1 MVDISTI
8 LIDGQDVNMPALRAY
23 LSALQGQ
30 LGAKNLGAL
39 PGGSTSDIIVEKSF
53 SGAAGGSTD
62 FRAWVEKNN
71 YTGGNSAAQV
81 IGRNGAMEFIHSGGT
96 VTFAYYNQAFIRLG
110 RLGSSTGNITTARIW
125 EGHIAN
131 EGSGTIAEATVFM
144 AQDVDLLDG
153 TGAIGNIRSFYGGNI
168 GHATRIT
175 GTAIGYDQ
183 ADITG
188 GASQTIGYRSQV
200 SDGTNKYNLFV
211 AGSAPNL
218 IFSNTRIG
226 DTTRPQNALEVKGYF
241 KAANLGTFL
250 ASGSYHEL
258 RQTQNTFALRVSNG
272 HGSSPRGIQI
282 TFDQTSPNST
292 SETFLSC
299 TDTGGDRAR
308 IYSNGNLVNSNNS
321 YGSISDRKFKHHIA
335 DARSQIDDFRKLR
348 FRRYRLKSEGG
359 EGKEYLGLIAQE
371 VMKVSP
377 GLVNK
382 AANDDGS
389 TQYELAYSILYMKA
403 AVALQETIFVVDD
416 HEKRIS
422 TLEKAQAA

>member
-1 MVDISTI
+1 
-8 LIDGQDVNMPALRAY
+8 MPDLRAY

-30 LGAKNLGAL
+30 LGAKTLGAL
-39 PGGSTSDIIVEKSF
+39 PAGSTSDTIVERTY
-53 SGAAGGSTD
+53 SGHSGGTTD
-62 FRAWVEKNN
+62 FRAWVEKNT
-71 YTGGNSAAQV
+71 YAGGNSAAQV
-81 IGRNGAMEFIHSGGT
+81 IGRNGAMEFTHSGGT
-96 VTFAYYNQAFIRLG
+96 VTFAYYTQAFIRLG

-153 TGAIGNIRSFYGGNI
+153 TGAIGNIRSFYSGNI
-168 GHATRIT
+168 GHASRIT

-188 GASQTIGYRSQV
+188 GAAQTIGYRSQV

-258 RQTQNTFALRVSNG
+258 RQSQNTFALRVSNG
-272 HGSSPRGIQI
+272 HGSSPRGVQI
-282 TFDQTSPNST
+282 TFDAFSPNNT
-292 SETFLSC
+292 SETFLTC
-299 TDTGGDRAR
+299 TDTVGDAAR
-308 IYSNGNLVNSNNS
+308 IYSSGNGVNRNNS
-321 YGSISDRKFKHHIA
+321 WGGISDRKFKHHIV
-335 DARSQIDDFRKLR
+335 DARSQVDDFRKLR
-348 FRRYRLKSEGG
+348 FRRYRLKYEGDD
-359 EGKEYLGLIAQE
+359 GKEYLGLIAQE
-371 VMKVSP
+371 ALKVSP

-389 TQYELAYSILYMKA
+389 THYELAYSILYMKA

-416 HEKRIS
+416 HENRIGQIER
-422 TLEKAQAA
+422 TLAA